1 MYEVL
6 TVYHG
11 GTDEIKSPL
20 VHVGRPNLDFGPGF
34 YITDLYLQAKEWAEQ
49 VADLRDSSP
58 IVSVYH
64 LRQDDIIGSCNAK
77 IFTEYNNEWLE
88 FVTSNRL
95 GKDVW
100 KGYDYVEG
108 GVANDR
114 VINTVRLYMNGF
126 ISADEAIRRLKYYK
140 PTNQICILNQQLID
154 KYLTFVESIKI
165 ETNE

>member
-20 VHVGRPNLDFGPGF
+20 VYVGRPNLDFGPGF
-34 YITDLYLQAKEWAEQ
+34 YITDIYLQAKEWAEQ
-49 VADLRDSSP
+49 MADLRDASP

-64 LRQDDIIGSCNAK
+64 LHRQDILGCCKSK
-77 IFTEYNNEWLE
+77 VFTSYDNVWLD

-95 GKDVW
+95 GKEAW
-100 KGYDYVEG
+100 KGLDYVEG

-114 VINTVRLYMNGF
+114 VINTVRLYMTGF
-126 ISADEAIRRLKYYK
+126 ISADEALRRLKYYK
-140 PTNQICILNQQLID
+140 PTNQMCILNQLLLD
-154 KYLTFVESIKI
+154 KHLTFVESIKLGNY
-165 ETNE
+165 E